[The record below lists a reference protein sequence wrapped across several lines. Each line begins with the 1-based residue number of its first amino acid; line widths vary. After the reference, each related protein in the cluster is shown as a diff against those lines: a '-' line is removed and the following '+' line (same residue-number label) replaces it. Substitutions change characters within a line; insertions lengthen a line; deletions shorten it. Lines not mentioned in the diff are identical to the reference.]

1 MSDSTDSVFSKVF
14 AHLPSSLREENLG
27 YEHSAPLGHLKHEP
41 TPAVEYTRN
50 LGLMLKNG
58 SFKDRSWIL
67 GGFFANVFSLSGAS
81 IEYGNLPSIIILC

>member
-41 TPAVEYTRN
+41 TPAVEY

-58 SFKDRSWIL
+58 SFKSMGPMVTIFYEPRRETMDIK
-67 GGFFANVFSLSGAS
+67 A
-81 IEYGNLPSIIILC
+81 IP

>member
-1 MSDSTDSVFSKVF
+1 MPVTHSKLTDLVFPKVF

-41 TPAVEYTRN
+41 TPAVEY

-58 SFKDRSWIL
+58 SFKLLWCLHLDNI
-67 GGFFANVFSLSGAS
+67 G
-81 IEYGNLPSIIILC
+81 LCRQI